1 MTNSNN
7 DGPTG
12 DPFTR
17 VAKAAAGQSPVAAKA
32 KDRDKGDHLAP
43 APDDAPDLPA
53 QWKGLGAPAKA
64 WCYRDSAGRVLR
76 WVLRFEK
83 TTGGE
88 VEKDIRPATLWRDA
102 AGKLAWRLASEP
114 GSLRPLYGLDRLA
127 ARIGAPV
134 LLAEGEKAAAA
145 AGERFPEFV
154 AMTWPGGSNAVSKAD
169 FSPLGGRH
177 VLVWPDADEPG
188 RKAAQAAARA
198 ALSAGALSAAVV
210 ELPGYLPKGWDLA
223 DEWPPAFTH
232 ADAAALIS
240 ETRDAAQPGGVV
252 WPWGFRMDGDGLW
265 FDAPAQGGG
274 KPIPSKIAGAFEV
287 VGEARD
293 PEGDG
298 WAIVIKFRDRD
309 GREKML
315 PIAKSRLASGGA
327 DVRAE
332 LAGAGLMV
340 SPARGKSD
348 KFCIALMEVEASR
361 RLVLVSATGWT
372 TGERF
377 VLPTQTIG
385 LGRGEDVIFTGEA
398 AALHYRRAGS
408 LDGWRS
414 AVAAFAPGNDLLTVA
429 TSLAFLGPLLRP
441 LGLEGGG
448 LHFRGS
454 SSCGK
459 TTLAY
464 AAGSVWGGGGP
475 LGFGQTWRAT
485 ANALEMVAYGHNDG
499 LAVFDELALVAPD
512 EAGAAAYS
520 LSSGQSKARSRAD
533 GSLRRRSEW
542 RVAILSTGE
551 IGLADHIRSGK
562 REIRPMAGQE
572 LRLLDI
578 AADAGQRMGVWED
591 LHGLA
596 GPAALSDAIKD
607 ACGKH
612 YGHAGPAFVEA
623 FAAKREDSLR
633 AAKAF
638 MVEFVRTVGR
648 EGDTG
653 QAQRAA
659 HRFAAIAAAGELA
672 TGFGITGWPPLQAF
686 EASVR
691 LYHRWAA
698 AFGRDQ
704 SYEARAVLR
713 KVKAV
718 IESEGASFAAW
729 DDDEPLESEE
739 PTRAGRDEQ
748 ARGLKSWGYRVK
760 VAGGLE
766 FRFNDAGW
774 EYATQGFGQKE
785 AAAALHEA
793 GHFERGDGS
802 HWKKKH
808 KRKGLSGRYWT
819 VKGSLLEADLGD

>member
-1 MTNSNN
+1 MTTDN
-7 DGPTG
+7 DSPKG
-12 DPFTR
+12 DPFAR

-43 APDDAPDLPA
+43 APDDAPELPA
-53 QWKGLGAPAKA
+53 QWKGLGAHAKA

-114 GSLRPLYGLDRLA
+114 GSLRPLYGLDKLA
-127 ARIGAPV
+127 SRIGAPV
-134 LLAEGEKAAAA
+134 LLVEGEKAADA
-145 AGERFPEFV
+145 AGERFPEFL
-154 AMTWPGGSNAVSKAD
+154 AMTWPGGSNAVGKAD
-169 FSPLGGRH
+169 FGPLTGRH

-223 DEWPPAFTH
+223 DEWLSAFTH

-240 ETRDAAQPGGVV
+240 ETREAAQPGGVV
-252 WPWGFRMDGDGLW
+252 WPWAFRMDGGGLW

-274 KPIPSKIAGAFEV
+274 KPVPSKIAGPFEV

-348 KFCIALMEVEASR
+348 KFCIALMEVEASC

-377 VLPTQTIG
+377 VLPSQTIG

-398 AALHYRRAGS
+398 GALHYRRSGS

-441 LGLEGGG
+441 LGLDGGG
-448 LHFRGS
+448 LHINGGS
-454 SSCGK
+454 SSGK
-459 TTLAY
+459 TTLIL
-464 AAGSVWGGGGP
+464 AAGSVWGGGGEV
-475 LGFGQTWRAT
+475 GFGATWRQT
-485 ANALEMVAYGHNDG
+485 SNAAEMVAFGHNDG
-499 LAVFDELALVAPD
+499 LLILDELQLLTPD
-512 EAGAAAYS
+512 EAGPAAYS
-520 LSSGQSKARSRAD
+520 LASGQSKARSKAD
-533 GSLRRRSEW
+533 GSLRRRAEW

-551 IGLADHIRSGK
+551 VSLSTHIRSGSRNSK
-562 REIRPMAGQE
+562 PMAGQE

-578 AADAGQRMGVWED
+578 AADAGQKMGIWED

-596 GPAALSDAIKD
+596 GPAALSDAIK
-607 ACGKH
+607 AASGKH

-623 FAAKREDSLR
+623 FIAKREDSLR

-638 MVEFVRTVGR
+638 IDEFERTVR
-648 EGDTG
+648 RDGDTG
-653 QAQRAA
+653 QVQRAA
-659 HRFAAIAAAGELA
+659 KRFAAIAAAGELA
-672 TGFGITGWPPLQAF
+672 TSFGLTGWPKSQAF
-686 EASVR
+686 EASAR

-704 SYEARAVLR
+704 SYEVRAVLR

-718 IESEGASFAAW
+718 IESEGASFAPW
-729 DDDEPLESEE
+729 DDFEAEASIEPS
-739 PTRAGRDEQ
+739 RAGRDEQ

-760 VAGGLE
+760 VAGVLE
-766 FRFNDAGW
+766 FRFNDAGF
-774 EYATQGFGQKE
+774 EYATQGFGQKA

-793 GHFERGDGS
+793 GHFERGDGD

-808 KRKGLSGRYWT
+808 KRKGVSSRYWT
-819 VKGSLLEADLGD
+819 VKGSILEADLGD